1 MKTRNLWRR
10 GLCIVL
16 ALALSLAMAG
26 TAAAE
31 AEQEPGEELIS
42 NGDFSGALNWQLYTE
57 SEGKA
62 DLAVEDGELVVN
74 VHNGGKVEHAIQ
86 PYYDGFK
93 LIQGVSYELSWD
105 VRSTVER
112 YMQVRIQLNGG
123 DYHAYAQERLKAGPE
138 KEHHTIQ
145 FTMEEATDPAPRLC
159 INMGNV
165 PEVEGGE
172 ADPATLGEHQVFFDN
187 FSLKVTDASS
197 AVAAEEDPDAT
208 GIRVN
213 QIGYKPYAVKT
224 AVFAGVSV
232 DSGAFKVVKADSG
245 ETVFEGTAGAAED
258 NAWAGE
264 TDRVADFSALTEPG
278 TYIIETADGTRS
290 PAFVIAEDVYGELL
304 RAAVRMLTLQRCG
317 TALDES
323 IGGDFAHPEC
333 HVEKAL
339 ILGTDEKIDVSG
351 GWHDAGDYGRYTV
364 SGAKAA
370 ADIMQAWERLGTKTD
385 DAGIPES
392 GDGIDD
398 LLQEAKY
405 ELDWLLKMQ
414 REDGGVYHKVSCRN
428 FPAFISPEKETDE
441 LVACPVSN
449 TATGDFAGV
458 MAMAGRIFAASGDEP
473 LAAAADGYIAAA
485 EKAWAYLEAHK
496 GDPGFKN
503 PEDVV
508 TGEYPDENDEDEY
521 LWAAAELARTTG
533 KEEYRKAAEELLDAG
548 GVRTGLG
555 WLDIGSYGVYAV
567 LKDEGADEAAKEKA
581 QALMRSFADKTM
593 EIAGSN
599 PYGID
604 RTDTYE
610 WGSNMGVA
618 NTGAILQM
626 AAETLGMDEC
636 AKAAQRYLD
645 YLLGENATGYCFVTA
660 FGEKSPEHPHH
671 RPSTAAG
678 HAMPGML
685 VGGPDNG
692 LEDPYAVAAL
702 TGKPPAKC
710 YADSDQTY
718 STNEVCVYWNSPMIL
733 LIAGEQ

>member
-1 MKTRNLWRR
+1 MKARNLWRS

-16 ALALSLAMAG
+16 ALALTMAMAG
-26 TAAAE
+26 AAAAE
-31 AEQEPGEELIS
+31 AEQELGEELLS

-57 SEGKA
+57 SQGKA

-123 DYHAYAQERLKAGPE
+123 DYHAYTQERLKAGPE

-213 QIGYKPYAVKT
+213 QIGYKPNSVKT
-224 AVFAGVSV
+224 AVFAGVSI

-245 ETVFEGTAGAAED
+245 ETVFEGTAGAAEE
-258 NAWAGE
+258 NPWAGE
-264 TDRVADFSALTEPG
+264 TDCVADFSALKEPG
-278 TYIIETADGTRS
+278 TYIIKTADGTCS
-290 PAFVIAEDVYGELL
+290 PAFVIAEDVYDELL

-333 HVEKAL
+333 HIEKAL

-428 FPAFISPEKETDE
+428 FPAFVSPEKETDE
-441 LVACPVSN
+441 LVVCPVSN

-458 MAMAGRIFAASGDEP
+458 MAMAGRIFAACGDET

-485 EKAWAYLEAHK
+485 EKAWDYLEAHK

-533 KEEYRKAAEELLDAG
+533 KDEYRETAEELLDAG
-548 GVRTGLG
+548 GARTGLG

-581 QALMRSFADKTM
+581 QALMRSFAEKAM
-593 EIAGSN
+593 EIAGGN

-678 HAMPGML
+678 RAMPGML

>member
-1 MKTRNLWRR
+1 MKTGRKWRR
-10 GLCIVL
+10 ALCLLLSL
-16 ALALSLAMAG
+16 ALIPAMAG

-31 AEQEPGEELIS
+31 AEQEPGQELIS

-62 DLAVEDGELVVN
+62 DLAVENGELVVN

-123 DYHAYAQERLKAGPE
+123 DYHAYAQERLKAGE
-138 KEHHTIQ
+138 QTEHHSIQ

-159 INMGNV
+159 VNMGNV
-165 PEVEGGE
+165 PEEEGGE

-197 AVAAEEDPDAT
+197 AVAEEEDPDAR

-213 QIGYKPYAVKT
+213 QVGYKPDAAKT

-232 DSGAFKVVKADSG
+232 DDGAFKVLKADSG
-245 ETVFEGTAGAAED
+245 ETAFEGTAGPAEE

-264 TDRVADFSALTEPG
+264 TDRVADFSGLTEPG
-278 TYIIETADGTRS
+278 TYVVEAADGTRS
-290 PAFVIAEDVYGELL
+290 PVFVIAEDVYGELL

-323 IGGDFAHPEC
+323 VGGDFAHPEC
-333 HVEKAL
+333 HVTEAL
-339 ILGTDEKIDVSG
+339 VLGTDERIDVSG

-370 ADIMQAWERLGTKTD
+370 ADLLQAWERLGAKTD
-385 DAGIPES
+385 DVGIPES
-392 GDGIDD
+392 GDGVDD

-428 FPAFISPEKETDE
+428 FPAFVSPEKETDE
-441 LVACPVSN
+441 LVVSPVSN

-458 MAMAGRIFAASGDEP
+458 MALAGRIFAKSGDEA
-473 LAAAADGYIAAA
+473 LAAAADGYTAAA
-485 EKAWAYLEAHK
+485 EKAWTYLEAHK

-508 TGEYPDENDEDEY
+508 TGEYPDDNDEDEY

-533 KEEYRKAAEELLDAG
+533 KEAYRKAAEELLDAG
-548 GVRTGLG
+548 GARPGLG

-567 LKDEGADEAAKEKA
+567 LKDEGAGEAAKEKA
-581 QALMRSFADKTM
+581 RALMRAFADKAM
-593 EIAGSN
+593 ETAGTN

-636 AKAAQRYLD
+636 AAAARRYLD

-660 FGEKSPEHPHH
+660 FGAKSPEHPHH
-671 RPSTAAG
+671 RPSTAGG
-678 HAMPGML
+678 HAVPGML

-692 LEDPYAVAAL
+692 LEDPYAAAAL
-702 TGKPPAKC
+702 AGKPPAKC

-733 LIAGEQ
+733 LIAGE